1 MDASSGGRGA
11 HIHSIDKTD
20 LAQSFFTNLGLQ
32 GQSWYSFTVR
42 SAPNSRMRILLIS
55 YYFPKDAAIGAVRPY
70 QFARLLPRHGIDVWV
85 LTVEPEFAETWDE
98 RFVIEGVPQERI
110 IRTRTGSTRR
120 TRLIKK
126 LSQLKRRLS
135 GS

>member
-20 LAQSFFTNLGLQ
+20 LAQSFFTNLGLE

-55 YYFPKDAAIGAVRPY
+55 HYFPKDASIGAVFPY
-70 QFARLLPRHGIDVWV
+70 QFARLLQNYGIDPGV
-85 LTVEPEFAETWDE
+85 LTVEAEFAETWDE
-98 RFVIEGVPQERI
+98 RFRLEGVTPERI
-110 IRTRTGSTRR
+110 IRTKVGTTRR
-120 TRLIKK
+120 TRLLKK
-126 LSQLKRRLS
+126 
-135 GS
+135 